1 VVGLKAGSDIWGERM
16 MLITNGTIITMEEPN
31 RVIAGGALYIE
42 EGRIAAVGTSDDL
55 AARYPATQR
64 LDAGGKLV
72 LPANICA
79 HTHFYGAFARGMALS
94 GPPPANFLEILQKL
108 WWRLDRALT
117 WEDIRYSALVCLA
130 EAIRH
135 GTTTLFD
142 HHASPGAID
151 GSLDVIAEAVQQAGL
166 RACLCYE
173 VTDRNG
179 EAEMQA
185 GIRENRRFIEKVRR
199 EGGERLAATFGLHAS
214 LTLSDKSLFLCREA
228 AQELDVGFHI
238 HVAEA
243 KADQKDSLKKS
254 GRRVVERLEDEGIL
268 GPKTIAAHC
277 VHVDAYEMDSLRST
291 HTNVTHQPRSNM
303 NNAVG
308 TAPVEALLKRHV
320 TVGLGNDGFSNDML
334 QEMKAAYLVQKLARQ
349 DPRALPADQVTQMAY
364 ANNAQIAGTF
374 FPHPL
379 GQLVAGASADV
390 ILLDYVP
397 PTPLTAENFP
407 WHVVFGLD
415 GSYVTHTI
423 CAGQMLMADRRLL
436 TLDEEAIGAKAR
448 ERARIVWGRV

>member
-1 VVGLKAGSDIWGERM
+1 
-16 MLITNGTIITMEEPN
+16 MEEPN
-31 RVIAGGALYIE
+31 RVISEGALFV
-42 EGRIAAVGTSDDL
+42 EGELITDVGTAAEL
-55 AARYPATQR
+55 EARYPAARR
-64 LDAGGKLV
+64 LDAGGRLV

-79 HTHFYGAFARGMALS
+79 HTHFYGAFARGMTLPGS
-94 GPPPANFLEILQKL
+94 PPANFVEILQKL

-151 GSLDVIAEAVQQAGL
+151 GSLDIIAEAVQQSGL

-179 EAEMQA
+179 ESEMHA
-185 GIRENRRFIEKVRR
+185 GIRENRRFIEKARR
-199 EGGERLAATFGLHAS
+199 EGDTHVAATFGLHAS
-214 LTLSDKSLFLCREA
+214 LTLSDKSLRFCREA
-228 AQELDVGFHI
+228 AEVLETGFHI
-238 HVAEA
+238 HVAES
-243 KADQKDSLKKS
+243 KADQKDSLRKS
-254 GRRVVERLEDEGIL
+254 GQRVVERLEEEGIL
-268 GPKTIAAHC
+268 GPRTIAAHC

-291 HTNVTHQPRSNM
+291 YTKVAHQPRSNM

-308 TAPVEALLKRHV
+308 TAPVEALLRHKV
-320 TVGLGNDGFSNDML
+320 CVGLGNDGFSNDMF
-334 QEMKAAYLVQKLARQ
+334 QEMKTAYLVHKLAQ
-349 DPRALPADQVTQMAY
+349 HNPQAMPADRVIEVAY
-364 ANNAQIAGTF
+364 ANNGEIASLF

-379 GQLVAGASADV
+379 GRLVPGAYADV

-423 CAGQMLMADRRLL
+423 CAGRLLMEERRLL
-436 TLDEEAIGAKAR
+436 TLDEEEIGARAR
-448 ERARIVWGRV
+448 ERARIVWSRV

>member
-1 VVGLKAGSDIWGERM
+1 
-16 MLITNGTIITMEEPN
+16 MLITNGTLITMEAPN
-31 RVIAGGALYIE
+31 RLIAGGALYIE
-42 EGRIAAVGTSDDL
+42 GDRIADVGTTDEL
-55 AARYPATQR
+55 AARYPTAKR
-64 LDAGGKLV
+64 LDAGGKLI

-117 WEDIRYSALVCLA
+117 WEDIRYSALTCLV

-179 EAEMQA
+179 EDEMQA
-185 GIRENRRFIEKVRR
+185 GIRENRRFIEKTRC
-199 EGGERLAATFGLHAS
+199 EGNEQLAAMFGLHAS
-214 LTLSDKSLFLCREA
+214 LTLSDKSLRFCREA

-268 GPKTIAAHC
+268 GPRTIAAHC
-277 VHVDAYEMDSLRST
+277 VHVDAYEMDTLRST
-291 HTNVTHQPRSNM
+291 QTKVTHQPRSNM

-308 TAPVEALLKRHV
+308 TAPVESLLKRHV
-320 TVGLGNDGFSNDML
+320 TVGLGNDGFSNDMF

-349 DPRALPADQVTQMAY
+349 DPRALPADQVPQIAY
-364 ANNAQIAGTF
+364 ANNAAIAGLF

-379 GQLVAGASADV
+379 GRLATGTYADV

-407 WHVVFGLD
+407 WHVIFGID

-423 CAGQMLMADRRLL
+423 CAGQLLMADRRLL
-436 TLDEEAIGAKAR
+436 TLDEEAIAAKAR
-448 ERARIVWGRV
+448 ERARIVWDRV